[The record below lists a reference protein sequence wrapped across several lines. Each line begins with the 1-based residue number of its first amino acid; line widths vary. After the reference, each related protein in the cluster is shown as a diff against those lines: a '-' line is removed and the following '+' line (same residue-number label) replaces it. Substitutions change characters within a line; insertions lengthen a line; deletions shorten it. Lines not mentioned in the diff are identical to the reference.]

1 MSKRQ
6 QLSNDKTGKV
16 VERIQE
22 RPTVYQKEG
31 TKEVVP
37 MIFDKQNYMLLAAGA
52 ALVGLGLII
61 MSGGKQ
67 PDANTW
73 DPNIIY
79 SARIISIAPI
89 VILSGLGVTIYGIF
103 KK

>member
-1 MSKRQ
+1 
-6 QLSNDKTGKV
+6 
-16 VERIQE
+16 
-22 RPTVYQKEG
+22 
-31 TKEVVP
+31 
-37 MIFDKQNYMLLAAGA
+37 LAAGA
-52 ALVGLGLII
+52 ALVGLGLIV

-79 SARIISIAPI
+79 STRIISIAPI
-89 VILSGLGVTIYGIF
+89 IILAGLGVTTYGIF